1 MCFRLILAC
10 QKEYNI
16 MIKLATLN
24 DITIGDDYQKII
36 LRLTE
41 IFIDNQYWL
50 RDVTAY
56 EKKRKS
62 ERMVA
67 KINRNNNLSNRMIS
81 RTFCMVITL

>member
-1 MCFRLILAC
+1 
-10 QKEYNI
+10 
-16 MIKLATLN
+16 MIKLATYN
-24 DITIGDDYQKII
+24 GIPVGDDYQKII
-36 LRLTE
+36 LGLTE
-41 IFIDNQYWL
+41 KFVDNQNWL

-81 RTFCMVITL
+81 RTICMVITL